1 MKVMICFPPSLVLS
15 NIIHNL
21 IFYSNQIYWV
31 EFLYPGVGLRP
42 PMVIPYG
49 ITVGAD
55 TIHPEFIHIC
65 WRHFVQNRN
74 SVKVCLKHKIEFT
87 IANCTCASRISPPS
101 SVASWRCV
109 FAIQRMGSHT
119 GVTKVKNLL
128 MYNLRFN
135 GVHFHPSNAVLQ
147 MDAF

>member
-1 MKVMICFPPSLVLS
+1 MACFPPSLELS

-55 TIHPEFIHIC
+55 TIHPEFNQTDS
-65 WRHFVQNRN
+65 RRQ
-74 SVKVCLKHKIEFT
+74 
-87 IANCTCASRISPPS
+87 IARGAGKQQ
-101 SVASWRCV
+101 A
-109 FAIQRMGSHT
+109 
-119 GVTKVKNLL
+119 
-128 MYNLRFN
+128 
-135 GVHFHPSNAVLQ
+135 
-147 MDAF
+147 